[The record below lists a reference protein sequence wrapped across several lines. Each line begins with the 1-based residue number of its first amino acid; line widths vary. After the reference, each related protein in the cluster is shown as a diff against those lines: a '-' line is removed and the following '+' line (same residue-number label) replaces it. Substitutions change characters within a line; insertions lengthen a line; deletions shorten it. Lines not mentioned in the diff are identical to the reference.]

1 MTIFPSNNERIISVA
16 IFSFLLGSLIGIF
29 TSSIITDKTIFLPA
43 IATLAAAYL
52 GAWAAYKL
60 ADNKN
65 KREYRDA
72 CLQNGNRVLFALYER
87 IKALKLVQTQS
98 INPQRDHPLNM
109 ISMRP
114 LLNYSYP
121 ESEFNIESLMFILG
135 TKHKQLLLDLQN
147 EKECFRVAFSLIK
160 HRSEL
165 HYHYVQPA
173 IEASGLQEGGDYTRQ
188 DFIDALG
195 ERIYAQL
202 TQATDDLIENVD
214 KTIVS
219 SEIIKARLVTALKDM
234 FPGNTIL
241 NFGFQEKEPNK

>member
-1 MTIFPSNNERIISVA
+1 MFPSGNEKIISVA
-16 IFSFLLGSLIGIF
+16 IFAFLLGSIFGIF
-29 TSSIITDKTIFLPA
+29 SSSIITDKTIFLPA

-60 ADNKN
+60 ADNKK
-65 KREYRDA
+65 KREYTDA

-87 IKALKLVQTQS
+87 IKALKLVQKQS
-98 INPQRDHPLNM
+98 INPQRDHPLKM

-147 EKECFRVAFSLIK
+147 EKECFNVAFSLIK

-165 HYHYVQPA
+165 HFHHVQPA
-173 IEASGLQEGGDYTRQ
+173 IEASGIQEGGDYTRQ
-188 DFIDALG
+188 NFVDALG

-214 KTIVS
+214 KTIES
-219 SEIIKARLVTALKDM
+219 SEIIKTRLVKALKDLY
-234 FPGNTIL
+234 PGSTIL
-241 NFGFQEKEPNK
+241 NFDFQEKDA